1 MVIDGGKSVNLSLAL
16 PGGKIISFDLF
27 LESKHPS
34 TLEYSLWSLST
45 FISVRFEQYLNAS
58 GLMLVVVLVTSIL
71 VRAWHFKKASRSI
84 FVTFLGMLI
93 LVMPQSAKAPA
104 PITAISASG
113 WNLTVFMLAQ
123 PMKALDSI
131 NCTDLGILNDSRRR
145 KPANTFLSSLSN
157 SQSPKKLN
165 AFSLEF
171 VENAPF
177 FMLLS
182 FEPAGTL
189 IVSRFIHM

>member
-1 MVIDGGKSVNLSLAL
+1 
-16 PGGKIISFDLF
+16 
-27 LESKHPS
+27 
-34 TLEYSLWSLST
+34 
-45 FISVRFEQYLNAS
+45 
-58 GLMLVVVLVTSIL
+58 MLVVVFVTSIL

-84 FVTFLGMLI
+84 FVTFLGMLM

-104 PITAISASG
+104 PITSISASG
-113 WNLTVFMLAQ
+113 WNVTVFILAH

-131 NCTDLGILNDSRRR
+131 KRTDLGMLNDSRRR
-145 KPANTFLSSLSN
+145 RPANTFFSSLSN

-171 VENAPF
+171 VEKAPCLMF
-177 FMLLS
+177 FS

-189 IVSRFIHM
+189 IVSRLMHM